1 MKVPLQVHVGWRQ
14 GRGSWD
20 QNSLGPEQP
29 WAHLASPATKTICRL
44 LGLYC
49 GRLEAEGL
57 LVHLVL
63 GEKGGPAW
71 DTEVL

>member
-1 MKVPLQVHVGWRQ
+1 MKVPLQVHIDWRQ
-14 GRGSWD
+14 GQGSWD
-20 QNSLGPEQP
+20 QNSL
-29 WAHLASPATKTICRL
+29 WTHLASPATKTIFRL